1 MVVTQPRTIFN
12 ANERRNYRYI
22 LKLNKLTW
30 LTSHRRLVKEL
41 MIIFLCLFF
50 CFCFG
55 FVFVLDLT
63 KTKIFSGLTYLPL
76 QQSILQVFYPCFS
89 SMSFQ
94 RLLTRQ

>member
-41 MIIFLCLFF
+41 MIIFLSLFF
-50 CFCFG
+50 FLFLHWFCLRVG
-55 FVFVLDLT
+55 SD
-63 KTKIFSGLTYLPL
+63 
-76 QQSILQVFYPCFS
+76 
-89 SMSFQ
+89 
-94 RLLTRQ
+94 